1 LPKGKL
7 AVAVITPWK
16 VRCGIATYSESLA
29 KALAELGVEVYIVRL
44 VRFGTKSPEILQN
57 VVDTI
62 PIDKV
67 DLVHVEH
74 EYGLYQNLEGGFY
87 GALKRLGK
95 PILTTMHAIGV
106 RWDVDQVIA
115 TTSDRVI
122 VHNEFM
128 ARRLGHP
135 CVIIPHGTKPSK
147 CVEPDEAKR
156 SLGIDPRVPIVG
168 YQGFISSYK
177 GLETLIEAMRGVP
190 EAALLIGGGW
200 HIEAETQYQMQ
211 LKQWSL
217 EVLRGRCQW
226 LGYVP
231 DERLATV
238 YGSMQIVVYPS
249 RFITES
255 GALLMALSHGKAVLA
270 SRLPPVREKEKL
282 GALMTFRDVQDLRRK
297 IRRLLRDEEL
307 RRRLEE
313 GARAYAESVS
323 WPRVAEK
330 HISLYE
336 DILK

>member
-1 LPKGKL
+1 
-7 AVAVITPWK
+7 VT
-16 VRCGIATYSESLA
+16 
-29 KALAELGVEVYIVRL
+29 VYIVRL
-44 VRFGTKSPEILQN
+44 PRFGAKTPEILQN
-57 VVDTI
+57 VVDSI
-62 PIDKV
+62 PVDKV
-67 DLVHVEH
+67 DIIVISH

-87 GALKRLGK
+87 GGLKRLGK
-95 PILTTMHAIGV
+95 PICSIVHAVGN
-106 RWDVDQVIA
+106 WDIDRVIA
-115 TTSDRVI
+115 TTSDRVV

-128 ARRLGHP
+128 ARRLGYP
-135 CVIIPHGTKPSK
+135 CVIIPHGCSPQPTPPAEECKK
-147 CVEPDEAKR
+147 A
-156 SLGIDPRVPIVG
+156 LGIDPRAPIVG

-217 EVLRGRCQW
+217 QALPGRCQW

-270 SRLPPVREKEKL
+270 SRLPPTREKEKL
-282 GALMTFRDVQDLRRK
+282 GALMTFRDVHDLTRKIKRLLKDEDARRK
-297 IRRLLRDEEL
+297 
-307 RRRLEE
+307 LEE
-313 GARAYAESVS
+313 GARAYAESVA
-323 WPRVAEK
+323 WPKIARL
-330 HISLYE
+330 HLSLYE
-336 DILK
+336 DVLKRCGKD